1 MPMGKGT
8 YGSQMGRPKKKKRM
22 PKMGGMMVHGDK
34 KRMKKG
40 TGGRMMYA
48 DGGMP
53 KLKPN

>member
-1 MPMGKGT
+1 MGKGT